1 MGGLSTGGGSS
12 AVAASAHAGCE
23 RHRKSDP
30 LVTGMT
36 RPKLAKALG
45 HPDTTAGIPEAR
57 WMRAMTFER
66 LVKHEDFVSRLLTTA
81 VGALGL
87 DRPVGVRRR
96 DAGAAVD
103 ATAAA
108 LVLAHQAA
116 LDDEATMITAL
127 AVPFVGMEREAATKV
142 KPDFAIVAPRRSADG
157 GDEIVGSWLIMG
169 DAKDY
174 ERVRSRIDDHRLLKG
189 FLQVALGAVS
199 VESWSAVPDGMEVH
213 RSGALAV
220 PRNAFLQPEALVE
233 PLDDHRRE
241 VLMRVDERNQVRE
254 ELGGNEVSAD
264 KLKAFVAELEPEFD
278 PRTCSTCSL
287 FEFCRSGLRASTG
300 LPDLLVEIGV
310 DPTIRPTVAEAVI
323 DDLEAP
329 ALPRAVLA
337 AARATVD
344 GLPKWTDLP
353 RIDRVGAPGSI
364 QVVVAKSDAAALGV
378 YGISTSRIDLA
389 GRVGAWQTLVFDDP
403 QSPLTRRAVL
413 SALGGLID
421 ATMREQVR
429 AGEDPPSPIH
439 LVVPDRPTADLL
451 ASIADSMA
459 GVEISRL
466 GWEHDLAMGRPA
478 LTFDGEPA
486 VIPDPLSSFE
496 RLGAS
501 FLIDEDRARALQ
513 LRSPIIDLRQVL
525 ARHVVPGG
533 PLVDA
538 GRLDYL
544 VAWGE
549 ATEPLDHREVSDAIA
564 SNPSTPGARL
574 ANDTSDAIHQ
584 ALRDLR
590 ESKGRGTRELRA
602 HYRDL
607 VTEELRYKAD
617 IVDRA
622 GALLS
627 PLPVSQLQEAYRVLE
642 RDAQLVWRRRQEL
655 HASDLVR
662 FGRTPPWWRNRQVET
677 LQGDADAAVQLAAV
691 GDVLAAADM
700 AGDAGMRY
708 VAHAEVVDVEP
719 LRLHVWS
726 RRMKEGT
733 AAVLL
738 VADGAAWVERVE
750 VSMLPQGGSF
760 KFGNMVLGMLVAD
773 ERTAEGEGLLWT
785 VGVDPDLAVGDRIVV
800 ADASWFGDLLKSGH
814 ELKVGRPKLDE
825 ANAPKPSCTPTSYEE
840 DPGRHLWCCR
850 SHEAAA
856 AEWADE
862 LDARRKRNELNPE
875 TWPPVIDDDEF
886 DAQAVGVV
894 TDVDVAVD
902 GGTPPAALTM
912 DDID

>member
-1 MGGLSTGGGSS
+1 
-12 AVAASAHAGCE
+12 
-23 RHRKSDP
+23 
-30 LVTGMT
+30 LVTGLT
-36 RPKLAKALG
+36 RPKLAEALG

-66 LVKHEDFVSRLLTTA
+66 LVKHEDFVSRLLTTT

-87 DRPVGVRRR
+87 ERPVGVRRR
-96 DAGAAVD
+96 DGGAKPEV
-103 ATAAA
+103 TGAA

-116 LDDEATMITAL
+116 LSDEATMITAL
-127 AVPFVGMEREAATKV
+127 AVPFVGMEGEAATNV
-142 KPDFAIVAPRRSADG
+142 KPDFAIVAPRRSSEG

-199 VESWSAVPDGMEVH
+199 MESWSALPDGMVVH

-241 VLMRVDERNQVRE
+241 VLMRVEERNQVRE
-254 ELGGNEVSAD
+254 ELGGAGVSP
-264 KLKAFVAELEPEFD
+264 AELEAFVSDLDPEFD

-287 FEFCRSGLRASTG
+287 FEFCRSGLRASAG

-310 DPTIRPTVAEAVI
+310 DTAIRPAVAEAI
-323 DDLEAP
+323 TEGLEAP

-337 AARATVD
+337 AAHATVD

-353 RIDRVGAPGSI
+353 RIDGVGAPGSI

-378 YGISTSRIDLA
+378 HGISTSRIGIA
-389 GRVGAWQTLVFDDP
+389 GRQGPWKTLVFDDP

-413 SALGGLID
+413 TALGELID
-421 ATMREQVR
+421 ATMQEQAH
-429 AGEDPPSPIH
+429 AGDDPPSPIH

-486 VIPDPLSSFE
+486 VIPDPLSPFE

-513 LRSPIIDLRQVL
+513 LRSPIVALRQVL
-525 ARHVVPGG
+525 ARHVVAGG

-544 VAWGE
+544 VVWGE
-549 ATEPLDHREVSDAIA
+549 ATEPVDHRVVSDAIA
-564 SNPSTPGARL
+564 LNPSTPGARL

-584 ALRDLR
+584 ALRSVR
-590 ESKGRGTRELRA
+590 EGKGKGTEQLLA

-607 VTEELRYKAD
+607 VDEELRYKAE

-622 GALLS
+622 AALLS

-642 RDAQLVWRRRQEL
+642 RDAQLVWRRRQQL

-677 LQGDADAAVQLAAV
+677 LHGDADASVQLAAV

-700 AGDAGMRY
+700 AGDAGMRF
-708 VAHAEVVDVEP
+708 VAHAEVLAVEP
-719 LRLHVWS
+719 LRLDVSS
-726 RRMKEGT
+726 RRMREGT
-733 AAVLL
+733 VAVLL
-738 VADGAAWVERVE
+738 VADGIAWVERDD

-760 KFGNMVLGMLVAD
+760 KFSNMVLGKLVAD
-773 ERTAEGEGLLWT
+773 HETAEGRGLVWT
-785 VGVDPDLAVGDRIVV
+785 VGVDPELAVGDRIVI

-814 ELKVGRPKLDE
+814 ELKVDRPKLDE
-825 ANAPKPSCTPTSYEE
+825 ANAPKPSCTPTSYED
-840 DPGRHLWCCR
+840 DPDRHQWCCR

-856 AEWADE
+856 AEWADV
-862 LDARRKRNELNPE
+862 LAGRRERNELNPE

-894 TDVDVAVD
+894 TDADLAADD
-902 GGTPPAALTM
+902 GNPPAALTI